1 MVQCTL
7 FRKVLLGDFLFISS
21 GALAEALQRY
31 VDQLQKTENL
41 GFDLQKMFPSTWLF
55 TCGLRWIW

>member
-1 MVQCTL
+1 MDAIQKGLVY
-7 FRKVLLGDFLFISS
+7 VISY
-21 GALAEALQRY
+21 AEALQRY

-41 GFDLQKMFPSTWLF
+41 EFDLQKMFRSTWLF